1 MFIFPVFLL
10 KNSIIFL
17 FFFFRSFPVCRLVFV
32 RDRGYCGVLIG
43 LVSDGG
49 GGVVSEVVLGGGRG
63 DLSRHLLGGEL
74 PNCGVVGL
82 GGGGGDFLEGLNCD
96 RRGGVSSEAVG
107 GGGRD
112 VSMQLVR
119 VGFPV
124 WEAVGIWGVGA
135 QLLEEGVIGG
145 GVGGLLLQPTCV
157 VLQLGEEGTLT

>member
-17 FFFFRSFPVCRLVFV
+17 FFFFRSFPVCWLVFV
-32 RDRGYCGVLIG
+32 RDRGYGEVLIE

-82 GGGGGDFLEGLNCD
+82 GGGGDEFL
-96 RRGGVSSEAVG
+96 
-107 GGGRD
+107 
-112 VSMQLVR
+112 
-119 VGFPV
+119 
-124 WEAVGIWGVGA
+124 
-135 QLLEEGVIGG
+135 
-145 GVGGLLLQPTCV
+145 GGLDCD
-157 VLQLGEEGTLT
+157 